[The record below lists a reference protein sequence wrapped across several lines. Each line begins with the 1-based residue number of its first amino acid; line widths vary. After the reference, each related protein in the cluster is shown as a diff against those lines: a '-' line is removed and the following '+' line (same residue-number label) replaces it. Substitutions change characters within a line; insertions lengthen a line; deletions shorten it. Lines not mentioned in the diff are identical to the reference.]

1 MQLVGLYKLIDIL
14 PGAIQKFRRFR
25 RIDDPLGGK
34 SSEIIRRQGDA
45 PAHIVKHGIRD
56 TQIFVPL
63 NPIPAGLNLNT
74 SKIVRAL

>member
-34 SSEIIRRQGDA
+34 SSEIIRRQGNA
-45 PAHIVKHGIRD
+45 PRM
-56 TQIFVPL
+56 L
-63 NPIPAGLNLNT
+63 
-74 SKIVRAL
+74 S